1 VADPG
6 FANGGRARLSVR
18 MKVLRGSGVER
29 GCPPPHC
36 ERGQWVSDMHSG
48 IFSTLDLKRS
58 TSQYRDVVI
67 VMMMLN

>member
-1 VADPG
+1 
-6 FANGGRARLSVR
+6 
-18 MKVLRGSGVER
+18 MLRGSGVER